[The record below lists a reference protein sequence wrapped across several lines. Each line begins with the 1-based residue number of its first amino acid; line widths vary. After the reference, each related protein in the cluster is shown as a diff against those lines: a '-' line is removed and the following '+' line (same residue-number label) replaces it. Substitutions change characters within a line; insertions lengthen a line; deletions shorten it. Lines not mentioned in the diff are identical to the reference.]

1 MLTVTY
7 PYLFMKIYI
16 DADACPVKAETY
28 KVAAR
33 YSIPVIVVANSWMRV
48 PESGQVSL
56 QEVEGDFDAADDWI
70 AQHAVTGDIVITGDI
85 LLASR
90 CIEGGARVL
99 GTRGK
104 EFTEAG
110 IGEAVAMR
118 ALKDQLRQMGEI
130 TGGPPPMAKKSRSRF
145 LATLDQIVNAI
156 LNEQEQ

>member
-1 MLTVTY
+1 
-7 PYLFMKIYI
+7 MKILI
-16 DADACPVKAETY
+16 DADACPVKNETY

-33 YSIPVIVVANSWMRV
+33 YSIPVIVVANSWMRT
-48 PESGQVSL
+48 PMDGQVTL
-56 QEVEGDFDAADDWI
+56 ELVEGDFDAADDWI
-70 AQHAVTGDIVITGDI
+70 ADHAGENDIVITGDI

-90 CIEGGARVL
+90 CIQAGARVL

-118 ALKDQLRQMGEI
+118 ALKDELRQMGEI

-145 LATLDQIVNAI
+145 LSTLDQIVNDI
-156 LNEQEQ
+156 LNEKQVRIT

>member
-1 MLTVTY
+1 
-7 PYLFMKIYI
+7 MKIYI
-16 DADACPVKAETY
+16 DADACPVKNETY
-28 KVAAR
+28 KVADR
-33 YSIPVIVVANSWMRV
+33 YSIPVCVVANSWMRV
-48 PESGQVSL
+48 PEGSLVTLQV
-56 QEVEGDFDAADDWI
+56 VEGDFDAADDWI
-70 AQHAVTGDIVITGDI
+70 ADHTMPGDIVITGDI

-130 TGGPPPMAKKSRSRF
+130 TGGPPPMARKSRSRF

>member
-1 MLTVTY
+1 MN
-7 PYLFMKIYI
+7 IYI
-16 DADACPVKAETY
+16 DADACPVKNETY

-33 YSIPVIVVANSWMRV
+33 YKISVVVVANSWMRV
-48 PESGQVSL
+48 PENDLVKL
-56 QEVEGDFDAADDWI
+56 QLVEGDFDAADDWI
-70 AQHAVTGDIVITGDI
+70 ADKAGADDIVITGDI

-90 CIEGGARVL
+90 CIEKGARVL

-118 ALKDQLRQMGEI
+118 ALKDELRQMGEI

-145 LATLDQIVNAI
+145 LSTLDQIVNAI
-156 LNEQEQ
+156 LNERSQ